1 MKLYLSLLCT
11 LLLSGCSMTRIEKY
25 ADYVNPVIG
34 TDIQRH
40 ARGDKAPSEE
50 KGQTMPAVGV
60 PNGMTTGYHKHWKEN
75 INAIPLIIITTT
87 KYKDSVPAI
96 GSVAH
101 AHKIMAA

>member
-11 LLLSGCSMTRIEKY
+11 LLLSGCSMTRNEKY

-50 KGQTMPAVGV
+50 K
-60 PNGMTTGYHKHWKEN
+60 
-75 INAIPLIIITTT
+75 
-87 KYKDSVPAI
+87 
-96 GSVAH
+96 
-101 AHKIMAA
+101 

>member
-1 MKLYLSLLCT
+1 
-11 LLLSGCSMTRIEKY
+11 MTRNEKY

-60 PNGMTTGYHKHWKEN
+60 PNGMTNWVPQTLEGEHKCLSLIH
-75 INAIPLIIITTT
+75 IYLRIRLPLHGRVQLWI
-87 KYKDSVPAI
+87 
-96 GSVAH
+96 
-101 AHKIMAA
+101 

>member
-11 LLLSGCSMTRIEKY
+11 LLLSGCSMTRNEKY

-60 PNGMTTGYHKHWKEN
+60 PNGMTNW
-75 INAIPLIIITTT
+75 
-87 KYKDSVPAI
+87 VQ
-96 GSVAH
+96 
-101 AHKIMAA
+101 

>member
-11 LLLSGCSMTRIEKY
+11 LLLSGCSMTRNEKY

-60 PNGMTTGYHKHWKEN
+60 PNGMTLMMN
-75 INAIPLIIITTT
+75 ILLMLKVTIKVLP
-87 KYKDSVPAI
+87 
-96 GSVAH
+96 VA
-101 AHKIMAA
+101 